1 MRVLA
6 TLLWAAGCVF
16 VAGCGSIG
24 EPLYPTL
31 NIPAKITDLVAVERG
46 GQIAIYFNIPALTT
60 DGLTL
65 RDIGSVDLR
74 VGANPSGGFNRDE
87 WAAAAKRINIAAPSQ
102 PGPVHQ
108 EIPAREFIGKEIL
121 AAVRVGNNRGRMSEW
136 SNIFPVTVETP
147 LEKPSNF
154 KAQASPEGVRLTWTA
169 SNESSF
175 RVFRKADQEKEPALL
190 ATVDKP
196 EYVDASVDYGKP
208 YEYFVQGVHEKTES
222 DAAGPAG
229 ITPKDIFPPAVPS
242 GLTASIGIGA
252 IELAWERNTESDFK
266 DYQVYRSEE
275 NGPFVQI
282 AAGLEGPVYSDRK
295 IESGKH
301 YRYRVTA
308 ADQTGNVSEPSQ
320 PIEIIA
326 P

>member
-16 VAGCGSIG
+16 LAGCGSIG

-31 NIPAKITDLVAVERG
+31 NIPAKITDLVAIERG
-46 GQIAIYFNIPALTT
+46 GQLAIYFNIPALTT
-60 DGLTL
+60 DGLAV
-65 RDIGSVDLR
+65 RGIGSVDLR
-74 VGANPSGGFNRDE
+74 VGVNPSGGFNRDQ
-87 WAAAAKRINIAAPSQ
+87 WAAEAKRIDIPAPSQ
-102 PGPVHQ
+102 PGPVHK
-108 EIPAREFIGKEIL
+108 EIPAQEFAGKEIL
-121 AAVRVGNNRGRMSEW
+121 AMVRVGNSRGRMSEW
-136 SNIFPVTVETP
+136 SNIFPVNVETP
-147 LEKPSNF
+147 LEKPSDF
-154 KAQASPEGVRLTWTA
+154 QAKASPEGVRLTWNA
-169 SNESSF
+169 PNESSF

-190 ATVDKP
+190 TTVDKP
-196 EYVDASVDYGKP
+196 EYVDGTAEYGKP
-208 YEYFVQGVHEKTES
+208 YEYFVQGVHEKAES
-222 DAAGPAG
+222 DAAGPAA
-229 ITPKDIFPPAVPS
+229 ITPKDEFPPAVPS

-252 IELAWERNTESDFK
+252 IELAWGRNTESDFK

-320 PIEIIA
+320 PVEIIA